1 MSSRLSCV
9 KMIDNILVTGIHRQY
24 FDMSILVTDIRLAN
38 KIVLTA
44 IWNKYLIVAFYATNI
59 MLHRARSIGFWYWL
73 MKNICLTKILTQ
85 INRHD
90 RYWTQSISV
99 LVADTET
106 WYSYLC
112 DRVTDSSISQTVS
125 SSLCIQQFGSKIL
138 ACSLSTEYFDMSKYL
153 YKRSDTYILQSGI
166 GYEYFMS
173 TESLSQQFDHHRPQY
188 LFQQITQRSIHGDTC
203 AQIPSSRYSW
213 VILRTD
219 ICRGKTIPVAA
230 IFFYTIPVII
240 SMIAIKI
247 AKS

>member
-1 MSSRLSCV
+1 
-9 KMIDNILVTGIHRQY
+9 MIDNILVTGIHRQY

-59 MLHRARSIGFWYWL
+59 MFQRARSIGFWYWL

-138 ACSLSTEYFDMSKYL
+138 VCSLSTRYLDISKYL
-153 YKRSDTYILQSGI
+153 DKNLAPIFCNLVLGMNILWVRNLYHNNSI
-166 GYEYFMS
+166 
-173 TESLSQQFDHHRPQY
+173 TIDH
-188 LFQQITQRSIHGDTC
+188 SIC
-203 AQIPSSRYSW
+203 FS
-213 VILRTD
+213 
-219 ICRGKTIPVAA
+219 K
-230 IFFYTIPVII
+230 
-240 SMIAIKI
+240 
-247 AKS
+247 